1 MINVDKL
8 QNLNDVRRFNSLGI
22 FKRWIYTQCD
32 DYHKV
37 CDYMQKINYSIQDL
51 NQQIDEIT
59 EIRLKDVV
67 FIIVLVDWII
77 DSYSAIEKRIKSQ
90 IIHNF
95 SYQKETEL
103 QNAKNYLKA
112 LRSFAVAHPLATN
125 RHSKFGFDGD
135 FICMDI
141 GGNNSPII
149 HLYPNN
155 HFYFIDYN
163 GIRAEKEINSDFFLS
178 AYSDKS
184 DKMQYSKYIGC
195 KCSDIFNVA
204 KLYIDKLYALDKYL
218 SKQKEK
224 DYLGK

>member
-1 MINVDKL
+1 MIRAEKL
-8 QNLNDVRRFNSLGI
+8 QDLNDIRRVDSLGI
-22 FKRWIYTQCD
+22 FKRWIYTQRD

-59 EIRLKDVV
+59 DIQLKDVL

-77 DSYSAIEKRIKSQ
+77 DSYNAIEKRIKPQ
-90 IIHNF
+90 IIQKF
-95 SYQKETEL
+95 SYRKETEF

-112 LRSFAVAHPLATN
+112 LRSFVVAHPLTTN

-135 FICMDI
+135 FICIDI
-141 GGNNSPII
+141 GGNKSPII
-149 HLYPNN
+149 HFYPND

-163 GIRAEKEINSDFFLS
+163 GIREEKVIESDFFLR
-178 AYSDKS
+178 AYSDKK

-195 KCSDIFNVA
+195 KCCDIFNVA

-218 SKQKEK
+218 SKQKKK